1 MLVGKYGQTRLALSI
16 CQAKTTLLELFNI
29 HFMNRTLTS
38 AFIPNF
44 SQIGELKWLQSF
56 EKVQKLQ
63 TISLKRLRVTSFANK
78 ILCFGNDYHQS
89 YPEGGEG

>member
-1 MLVGKYGQTRLALSI
+1 MGRLGWLYQF

-63 TISLKRLRVTSFANK
+63 TISLKRSHKKKIIKNK